1 MHPMD
6 SQVRKQ
12 LATDRIERL
21 RGDAS
26 PQGGDLGLARR
37 AVAGLVPAVH
47 AVLEAPNALAQR
59 APKLGQPRRAEH
71 DQRNQEH
78 DRQFLG

>member
-1 MHPMD
+1 MYPID
-6 SQVRKQ
+6 SQVREQ
-12 LATDRIERL
+12 LATERIERL

-26 PQGGDLGLARR
+26 LRGGDLGLARR
-37 AVAGLVPAVH
+37 VIAGLVPAVH

-59 APKLGQPRRAEH
+59 APQLRQPRRAEH

-78 DRQFLG
+78 DHQFLG

>member
-6 SQVRKQ
+6 SQGRRQ
-12 LATDRIERL
+12 LAGERIEWL
-21 RGDAS
+21 RGEAA
-26 PQGGDLGLARR
+26 PRGGDLGLARR
-37 AVAGLVPAVH
+37 VVAGLVPAVH

-59 APKLGQPRRAEH
+59 TPQLGKPRGAEH

-78 DRQFLG
+78 DHKLLG

>member
-6 SQVRKQ
+6 SQGRRQ
-12 LATDRIERL
+12 LAGERIERL
-21 RGDAS
+21 RGDGVGR
-26 PQGGDLGLARR
+26 GGGLELARR
-37 AVAGLVPAVH
+37 VVAGIGPAFH

-59 APKLGQPRRAEH
+59 APQLGQPRRAEH

-78 DRQFLG
+78 DHKLLG

>member
-12 LATDRIERL
+12 LATERIERL
-21 RGDAS
+21 RGDAY

-37 AVAGLVPAVH
+37 VVAGLVPAVH

-59 APKLGQPRRAEH
+59 APKLRQPRRAEH

>member
-6 SQVRKQ
+6 SQARRQ
-12 LATDRIERL
+12 LAAERIELL
-21 RGDAS
+21 RGEAAGR
-26 PQGGDLGLARR
+26 GGDLGLARR
-37 AVAGLVPAVH
+37 LIARFVPAVH

-59 APKLGQPRRAEH
+59 APQLGQPRRAEH

-78 DRQFLG
+78 DRKLLG

>member
-6 SQVRKQ
+6 SQVRKL

-21 RGDAS
+21 RGDGY

-37 AVAGLVPAVH
+37 VVAWLVPAVQ
-47 AVLEAPNALAQR
+47 AGVDGPNPRVQR
-59 APKLGQPRRAEH
+59 APKRRQQRRAEH